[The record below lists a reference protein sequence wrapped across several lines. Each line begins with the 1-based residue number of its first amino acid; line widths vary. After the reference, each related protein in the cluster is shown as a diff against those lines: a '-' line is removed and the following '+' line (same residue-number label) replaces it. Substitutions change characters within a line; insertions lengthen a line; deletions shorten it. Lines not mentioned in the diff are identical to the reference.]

1 MKEVVVDGDELM
13 PHRTQSSLSGEDN
26 EERQNEDNE
35 EHSEEHNE
43 ELEACA
49 QRTPIRK
56 LCRNRGLVLQEQMVV
71 AETPEG
77 DKTSKRKRLFR
88 GEE

>member
-1 MKEVVVDGDELM
+1 MKEVVADGEELM
-13 PHRTQSSLSGEDN
+13 PHRTQSSPRAEDN
-26 EERQNEDNE
+26 EEPDSAE
-35 EHSEEHNE
+35 ENE
-43 ELEACA
+43 ELEQCA

-77 DKTSKRKRLFR
+77 DKISKRRRLFR
-88 GEE
+88 GQE

>member
-1 MKEVVVDGDELM
+1 MKEVVVDGEELM

-26 EERQNEDNE
+26 EEHTE
-35 EHSEEHNE
+35 EPVE
-43 ELEACA
+43 ELEAPT
-49 QRTPIRK
+49 QHTPIRK

-77 DKTSKRKRLFR
+77 DKTSKRRRLFR
-88 GEE
+88 GQE